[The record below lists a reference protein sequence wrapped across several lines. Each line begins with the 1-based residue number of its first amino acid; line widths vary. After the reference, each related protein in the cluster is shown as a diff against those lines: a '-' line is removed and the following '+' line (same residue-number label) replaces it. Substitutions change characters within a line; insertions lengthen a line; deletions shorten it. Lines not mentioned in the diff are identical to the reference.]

1 MKTYYVYI
9 IKCSDNTYY
18 TGITNDLQRRF
29 IEHQSGE
36 NENSYTF
43 KRRPLQLVYY
53 SEFSDVN
60 TAIAKEKQ
68 IKKWSRKKKEALIK
82 ENYERLTLLSK
93 KNWNR

>member
-1 MKTYYVYI
+1 M

-18 TGITNDLQRRF
+18 TGITNDVQRRF

-36 NENSYTF
+36 NESPYTF

-60 TAIAKEKQ
+60 NAIAKEKQ

-82 ENYERLTLLSK
+82 ENYEQLTLLSK
-93 KNWNR
+93 KNWNK